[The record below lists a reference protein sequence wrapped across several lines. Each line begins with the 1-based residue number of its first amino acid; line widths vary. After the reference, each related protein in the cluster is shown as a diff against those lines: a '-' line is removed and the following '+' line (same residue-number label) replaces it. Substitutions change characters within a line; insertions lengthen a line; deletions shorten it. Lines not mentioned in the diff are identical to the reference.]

1 MCVIIHKPA
10 DIIIPPE
17 KIESAWEN
25 NKDGFGVTFDD
36 RGQFN
41 IRKFLTKEPDEINKF
56 LEELKGCDT
65 MLHLRFKTKGSVD
78 RTNLHPF
85 TVLTKKN
92 DGANLQFYHNGTLS
106 SFGDKDISDTNDFN
120 ETIVKPMYKLLAVKY
135 DNNIDA
141 MIDDPFAES
150 VMEGFRNTGSVF
162 CLYGDNG
169 QWIHWGKGV
178 QFDDGWW
185 ASNNSYFDSYK
196 RYMGGDNVTNFS
208 QGTHQTT
215 GVTTTGTT
223 GTTTST
229 TGKPLPTPVGSDKAI
244 DNLGIKNLSELYHYT
259 QESFE
264 DLVLQHPYEAA
275 LLLKDLTQELYWT
288 EYSERM

>member
-1 MCVIIHKPA
+1 MCVIIHKPEN
-10 DIIIPPE
+10 IVIPPE
-17 KIESAWEN
+17 KIESAWQN

-36 RGQFN
+36 RGQFH

-65 MLHLRFKTKGSVD
+65 MMHLRFKTKGSVD

-85 TVLTKKN
+85 SVLTEKK

-106 SFGDKDISDTNDFN
+106 SFGDKDVSDTNDFN
-120 ETIVKPMYKLLAVKY
+120 ETIVKPMYKLLNTKY
-135 DNNIDA
+135 DGDIDA
-141 MIDDPFAES
+141 MLDDKFAES

-162 CLYGDNG
+162 CLYGSNG

-178 QFDDGWW
+178 SFDGWW
-185 ASNNSYFDSYK
+185 ASNDSYFDSYK
-196 RYMGGDNVTNFS
+196 REVKSNVSNFPQS
-208 QGTHQTT
+208 
-215 GVTTTGTT
+215 
-223 GTTTST
+223 TTST
-229 TGKPLPTPVGSDKAI
+229 GAGTTKSVQGTSLPTPVGSDKAI
-244 DNLGIKNLSELYHYT
+244 DNLGIDDLSELYNYT

-288 EYSERM
+288 EYTSRM